1 MSVLR
6 THTAAALA
14 ALLACLACSDTVDPA
29 SGSGEPLHASI
40 AATIDSSF
48 LRTLVVTVSLA
59 NVSHQPQTIDWS
71 DDCVGNGSVDIH
83 VTRNGTV
90 VWNSALRPANPACP
104 TQQIESSIAA
114 GDTVRFE
121 RRVLLRDV
129 IGDSIS
135 IGPYDIIGVPTVTS
149 LASPSLGT
157 PLDAGQLPIA
167 DPVIVP
173 AGAALDGTWTGTAS
187 GLSLTLTM
195 HWRVDSVLATGTYT
209 TQSPLA
215 FGCAG
220 GTIGGT
226 TGAMQLVAA
235 RTNDF
240 FGGRLLFSGDEGPP
254 FYAHLRSAD
263 SADVTVT
270 TIDTPPCVLELRRVG
285 P

>member
-1 MSVLR
+1 MSVFRNR
-6 THTAAALA
+6 TALALA
-14 ALLACLACSDTVDPA
+14 ALVACAACSDTVDPA
-29 SGSGEPLHASI
+29 SGSREPLHASV

-71 DDCVGNGSVDIH
+71 DDCIGNSSVDIH
-83 VTRNGTV
+83 IVRNGAV
-90 VWNSALRPANPACP
+90 VWNSALVPPDPACP
-104 TQQIESSIAA
+104 TQHIESSVAPD
-114 GDTVRFE
+114 DTILFE
-121 RRVLLRDV
+121 RRVLLHDL

-135 IGPYDIIGVPTVTS
+135 IGPYDIVGVPTITS

-167 DPVIVP
+167 DPVVVP
-173 AGAALDGTWTGTAS
+173 PGANLDGTWTGTSS
-187 GLSLTLTM
+187 GLSLTLSM
-195 HWRVDSVLATGTYT
+195 HWRADSVLATGTYST
-209 TQSPLA
+209 PSPQA

-220 GTIGGT
+220 GTIGGV
-226 TGAMQLVAA
+226 TGPVQLVAA
-235 RTNDF
+235 RTDDF
-240 FGGRLLFSGDEGPP
+240 FRGWLLFLGDEGPP

-270 TIDTPPCVLELRRVG
+270 TIDTPSCALELRRTG

>member
-1 MSVLR
+1 MNEFPKR
-6 THTAAALA
+6 TI
-14 ALLACLACSDTVDPA
+14 LACATLLSCIACSDAVDPA
-29 SGSGEPLHASI
+29 SGSSEPLHATI
-40 AATIDSSF
+40 AATIDSTL
-48 LRTLVVTVSLA
+48 LRTLVVSVSLA

-71 DDCVGNGSVDIH
+71 DDCAGNGSVDIH

-90 VWNSALRPANPACP
+90 VWNSALVPANPACP
-104 TQQIESSIAA
+104 TQQIESSVAA
-114 GDTVRFE
+114 GDTVFFE
-121 RRVLLRDV
+121 RRVLMRDL

-135 IGPYDIIGVPTVTS
+135 IGPYDIVGVPTITS

-167 DPVIVP
+167 DPIVVP
-173 AGAALDGTWTGTAS
+173 PGANLDGTWTGTAS

-195 HWRVDSVLATGTYT
+195 RWRADSVLATGTYT
-209 TQSPLA
+209 TQSSQA

-220 GTIGGT
+220 GTIGGS
-226 TGAMQLVAA
+226 TGPVQLVAA

-240 FGGRLLFSGDEGPP
+240 FGGRLLFLNDEGPP

-270 TIDTPPCVLELRRVG
+270 TVDTSPCALELRRSG